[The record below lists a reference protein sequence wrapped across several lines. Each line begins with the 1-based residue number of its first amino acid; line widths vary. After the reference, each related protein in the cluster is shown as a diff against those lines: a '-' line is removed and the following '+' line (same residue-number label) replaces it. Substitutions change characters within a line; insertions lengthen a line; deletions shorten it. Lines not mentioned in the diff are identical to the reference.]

1 MKPNKVFLILL
12 LTVILFAMGGAT
24 MSSAQTRT
32 TSARRPAAT
41 RTTTTK
47 PKAPTQ
53 QKRTT
58 AQHRTTQQQ
67 RNAQLQRA
75 RRQQQARIDAQ
86 YKEVSFTITGKA
98 HDFPEGEWVRLC
110 EPGAK
115 GLQTI
120 DSVKLNGEDFS
131 FKGKTLSIPKMAFI
145 VMGEGA
151 KKTLVELFLEEGNIK
166 VDITAAMR
174 VDKVSGTPNNN
185 IYSPYRDSINL
196 VYTDLYNCIRESYKP
211 STSKDDREAYQLGA
225 DSMRQRLVSVTY
237 DFAAKNLNNWVGLYL
252 FAEYYKRF
260 TLQQDKHLLT
270 LVPKKY
276 TTLPIITEIRK
287 YCK

>member
-1 MKPNKVFLILL
+1 MIMRIRTFILIL
-12 LTVILFAMGGAT
+12 AMLVCSPAAMPQRT
-24 MSSAQTRT
+24 AARAKTTQQKSTPQRRT
-32 TSARRPAAT
+32 TAT
-41 RTTTTK
+41 RTK
-47 PKAPTQ
+47 
-53 QKRTT
+53 
-58 AQHRTTQQQ
+58 TTQQQ
-67 RNAQLQRA
+67 RTAQQRRNAQLQRA
-75 RRQQQARIDAQ
+75 RQQQQARIDAQ
-86 YKEVSFTITGKA
+86 YKEVAYTITGKA
-98 HDFPEGEWVRLC
+98 HDFPEGEWVKLC

-115 GLQTI
+115 GLQAI
-120 DSVKLNGEDFS
+120 DSVQLHGEDFA

-151 KKTLVELFLEEGNIK
+151 KKTLVELFLEEGNIE
-166 VDITAAMR
+166 VDITAAKR
-174 VDKVSGTPNNN
+174 VDKVSGTLNNN

-225 DSMRQRLVSVTY
+225 DSMRQKLVTVTY
-237 DFAAKNLNNWVGLYL
+237 DFAAKNLNNWVGIYL

-276 TTLPIITEIRK
+276 AALPIISEIRK

>member
-1 MKPNKVFLILL
+1 ML
-12 LTVILFAMGGAT
+12 AC
-24 MSSAQTRT
+24 S
-32 TSARRPAAT
+32 PAAMPQRAT
-41 RTTTTK
+41 TQKKTTTTGVRSSQARQQATTRN
-47 PKAPTQ
+47 KATHQKATQ

-58 AQHRTTQQQ
+58 VQQRTVQQQ

-75 RRQQQARIDAQ
+75 RRQQQAKIDAQ
-86 YKEVSFTITGKA
+86 YKEVNFTITGKA
-98 HDFPEGEWVRLC
+98 HDFPEGEWVKLC

-120 DSVKLNGEDFS
+120 DSLQLQGEDFT

-151 KKTLVELFLEEGNIK
+151 KKTLVELFLEEGNIQ

-174 VDKVSGTPNNN
+174 VDKVSGTLNNN

-225 DSMRQRLVSVTY
+225 DSMRQKLVTVTY
-237 DFAAKNLNNWVGLYL
+237 DFTAKNLNNWVGLYL

-276 TTLPIITEIRK
+276 ATLPIITEIRK

>member
-1 MKPNKVFLILL
+1 MLL
-12 LTVILFAMGGAT
+12 CSPAAMPQRTAT
-24 MSSAQTRT
+24 RAKTTQQKSTPQRRT
-32 TSARRPAAT
+32 TAT
-41 RTTTTK
+41 RTK
-47 PKAPTQ
+47 
-53 QKRTT
+53 
-58 AQHRTTQQQ
+58 TTQQQ
-67 RNAQLQRA
+67 RTAQQRRNAQLQRA
-75 RRQQQARIDAQ
+75 RQQQQARIDAQ
-86 YKEVSFTITGKA
+86 YKEVAYTITGKA
-98 HDFPEGEWVRLC
+98 HDFPEGEWVKLC

-120 DSVKLNGEDFS
+120 DSVQLHGEDFA

-151 KKTLVELFLEEGNIK
+151 KKTLVELFLEEGNIE
-166 VDITAAMR
+166 VDITAAKR
-174 VDKVSGTPNNN
+174 VDKVSGTLNNN

-211 STSKDDREAYQLGA
+211 TTSKDDREAYQLGA
-225 DSMRQRLVSVTY
+225 DSMRQRLVTVTY
-237 DFAAKNLNNWVGLYL
+237 DFAAKNLNNWVGIYL

-276 TTLPIITEIRK
+276 AALPIISEIRK